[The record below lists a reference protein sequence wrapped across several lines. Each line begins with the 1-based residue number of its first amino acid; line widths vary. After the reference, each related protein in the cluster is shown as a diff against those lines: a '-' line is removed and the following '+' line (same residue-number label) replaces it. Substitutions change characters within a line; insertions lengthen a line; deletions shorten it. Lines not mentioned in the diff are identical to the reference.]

1 MTEEEKRKM
10 LEALS
15 GETDTATLTSYLSL
29 ARDVILDQLYPF
41 GRDTEDVPDRYATLQ
56 VEIANYKILKRG
68 AEGEIMH
75 TENGLTRSY
84 ESSEIPPTMLRRIV
98 PLAGVVK

>member
-1 MTEEEKRKM
+1 MTEEEKQAM

-15 GETDTATLTSYLSL
+15 GETDANVLLSYLSI
-29 ARDVILDQLYPF
+29 AKDIILDQLYPF
-41 GRDTEDVPDRYATLQ
+41 GRESEEVPDRYATLQ
-56 VEIANYKILKRG
+56 VEIASYKIQKRG

-84 ESSEIPPTMLRRIV
+84 ESSEIPPAMLRRII
-98 PLAGVVK
+98 PLAKVVK

>member
-1 MTEEEKRKM
+1 MTEEEKQAM

-15 GETDTATLTSYLSL
+15 GEADANVLLSYLSV
-29 ARDVILDQLYPF
+29 AKDVILDQLYPF
-41 GRDTEDVPDRYATLQ
+41 GRESEEVPDRYATLQ
-56 VEIANYKILKRG
+56 VEIASYKIQKRG

-84 ESSEIPPTMLRRIV
+84 ESSEIPPAMLRRII
-98 PLAGVVK
+98 PLAKVVK